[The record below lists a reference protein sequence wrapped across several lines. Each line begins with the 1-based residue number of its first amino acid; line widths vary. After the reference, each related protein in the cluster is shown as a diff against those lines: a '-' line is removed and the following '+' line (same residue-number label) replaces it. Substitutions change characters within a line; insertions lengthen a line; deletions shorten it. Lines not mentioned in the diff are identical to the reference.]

1 MTVLKSRQLENP
13 ERIAPVLLLAGLLL
27 FLWTAQ
33 STAETDGQKGQLPNL
48 ETVAATIERLE
59 SSQGAYSPV
68 LAELSVSLGKVLHQ
82 NQDYT
87 GAISAFK
94 RSVFLIRVND
104 GLNNPL
110 QIPILKS
117 LVTSHIAAGQF
128 VEADERQSYLYR
140 IQSINYQ
147 QNPERSLQAML
158 DFAEWQRKAYLL
170 NLGKRSGQRLLMMHD
185 FYQHAIQMLISSGET
200 ESKAIIAPLEG
211 LMSAQYLLSVYQDRQ
226 PEAFQIS
233 AKTAAG
239 NEFTS
244 PLDNHMEFLHSSA
257 FKQGNVILSRLHSLH
272 VNDIDRSALAPVE
285 YSIASADWHLWY
297 NKRSA
302 AMNLYRE
309 AYQELLKLEDADL
322 HIHRLF
328 GSPVSLP
335 TTESTG
341 SKLLTHKGR
350 KKDDSGRFL
359 VSYNISKAGKPF
371 KFELIQAEPEGK
383 SRRRSKV
390 LRELK
395 SKRFRPKFENGEPV
409 VTENIVE
416 EYVY

>member
-1 MTVLKSRQLENP
+1 MTVLKSRQHENP
-13 ERIAPVLLLAGLLL
+13 ECIAPVLLLAGLLL

-117 LVTSHIAAGQF
+117 LVTSHIAAGQYH
-128 VEADERQSYLYR
+128 EADERQSYLYR
-140 IQSINYQ
+140 IQTINYQ
-147 QNPERSLQAML
+147 HDQQRSLRAL
-158 DFAEWQRKAYLL
+158 IDFAEWQRQAYLL
-170 NLGKRSGQRLLMMHD
+170 KLDKRPTQRLLMMHEA
-185 FYQHAIQMLISSGET
+185 YQQAIQMVIDSDT
-200 ESKAIIAPLEG
+200 IESEDIIAPLRG
-211 LMSAQYLLSVYQDRQ
+211 FMSAQYLLSVYQDQQ

-233 AKTAAG
+233 VHASESDFG
-239 NEFTS
+239 N
-244 PLDNHMEFLHSSA
+244 PLDNHIEFLRNKA
-257 FKQGNVILSRLHSLH
+257 FRQGSVILERLHSLQI
-272 VNDIDRSALAPVE
+272 NAEDASALAPAE
-285 YSIASADWHLWY
+285 HKIAIADWHLWY
-297 NKRSA
+297 NKRA
-302 AMNLYRE
+302 TAMNLYRD
-309 AYQELLKLEDADL
+309 AYQTLQKLEDAE
-322 HIHRLF
+322 IHVQRLL

-335 TTESTG
+335 TIKSTESE
-341 SKLLTHKGR
+341 LLER
-350 KKDDSGRFL
+350 KKHKKHDSGRFL
-359 VSYNISKAGKPF
+359 VSYNINEIGKPF
-371 KFELIQAEPEGK
+371 NFQLVQAEPEGK
-383 SRRRSKV
+383 SKRRSKV
-390 LRELK
+390 IRELK
-395 SKRFRPKFENGEPV
+395 SKRFRPKFENGVPV